1 MNLRRWNWPDNYPML
16 AEKNQQASGW
26 IDVVCV
32 DDIPQLGA
40 RVIKTESANIAIFRN
55 AQDQIFAIKDQCP
68 HKQGPLSQGIV
79 HGSSVTCPLHNWK
92 IDLSN
97 GQVLG
102 PDEGCV
108 NTYAVRVESNRV
120 YIKL

>member
-1 MNLRRWNWPDNYPML
+1 ML
-16 AEKNQQASGW
+16 AEKDAQADGW
-26 IDVVCV
+26 IEVVGV
-32 DDIPQLGA
+32 EDIPKLGS

-92 IDLSN
+92 IDLST
-97 GQVLG
+97 GRVLS

-108 NTYAVRVESNRV
+108 NTYAVRVKSKRV

>member
-16 AEKNQQASGW
+16 AEKNQQANGW

-40 RVIKTESANIAIFRN
+40 RVIKTKSANIAIFRN

-68 HKQGPLSQGIV
+68 HRQGPLSQGIV

-97 GQVLG
+97 GQVLE

-120 YIKL
+120 YVKL